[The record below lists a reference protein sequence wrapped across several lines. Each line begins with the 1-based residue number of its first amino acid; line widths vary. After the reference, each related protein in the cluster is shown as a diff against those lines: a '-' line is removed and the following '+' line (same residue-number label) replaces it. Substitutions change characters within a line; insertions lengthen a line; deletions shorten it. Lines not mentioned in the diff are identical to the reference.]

1 MESGSGDKGK
11 VSVLALKW
19 RGVGRMKERGRGSE
33 NHLKTISYSGVEEVE
48 DKSSRMEI
56 AVLGSHTRRVMCAYI
71 ESRAKDS
78 NY

>member
-1 MESGSGDKGK
+1 
-11 VSVLALKW
+11 
-19 RGVGRMKERGRGSE
+19 MKERGRGSE
-33 NHLKTISYSGVEEVE
+33 NQLKTISYSGVEEVE